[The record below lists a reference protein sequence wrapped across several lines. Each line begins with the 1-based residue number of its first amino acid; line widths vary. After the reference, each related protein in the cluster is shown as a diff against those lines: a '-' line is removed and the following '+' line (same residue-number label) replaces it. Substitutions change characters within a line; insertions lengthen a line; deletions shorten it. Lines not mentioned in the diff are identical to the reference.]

1 VFVFGGGTARGVHF
15 FAEGTYSPDHTK
27 LSFLSIEQV
36 ALENGHKVCQNAPC
50 KILLKRTLLTL
61 IQLSDPPFEAGE
73 SGAHSSPTF
82 LFDAQANR
90 NLFLASCQMVHHTV
104 SQRQSQDHQGCVPAC
119 ALAKNAYVQLP
130 GIQRQ
135 ARVSAGSLYQAL
147 LTSKPRYQSSLSS
160 ICLPLLHRRLL
171 LYRQRAHH
179 P

>member
-1 VFVFGGGTARGVHF
+1 MFVFGGGTATGVHLF
-15 FAEGTYSPDHTK
+15 CRRNFPNHTQ
-27 LSFLSIEQV
+27 LSFLCIKQV
-36 ALENGHKVCQNAPC
+36 VLEDGHKVCQNPHC
-50 KILLKRTLLTL
+50 QILLKYILLTL

-82 LFDAQANR
+82 LFNAQANI
-90 NLFLASCQMVHHTV
+90 NQFPASCQMVYHPV
-104 SQRQSQDHQGCVPAC
+104 SQRQSQNHQGCVPAC
-119 ALAKNAYVQLP
+119 ALAKDAYVQLL

-135 ARVSAGSLYQAL
+135 ARVSAGSLYHAL

-160 ICLPLLHRRLL
+160 ICLPLFHRRLL